1 MALGMRW
8 LWLSRTDPSHCWRV
22 MPLRE
27 DPMVIGFFYNSITL
41 HLGDGRLFAFWTDP
55 WLDGAALSSAYP
67 ELVVAVPARLCRVH
81 MVASV
86 LDNNAWVRECA
97 RSLNHPDPHSIP
109 RASSSTVYGGPSPWD
124 SGLDF
129 LAMVL
134 FWSLVHVIGLPRV
147 VHRTSGSAGSERA
160 VEVLSAK

>member
-1 MALGMRW
+1 MDLFGMALGMRW

-55 WLDGAALSSAYP
+55 WLNGAALSSAYP

-86 LDNNAWVRECA
+86 LDNNAWVRDVQGA
-97 RSLNHPDPHSIP
+97 LTIP
-109 RASSSTVYGGPSPWD
+109 ILIQFLELHHRPSTV
-124 SGLDF
+124 
-129 LAMVL
+129 VL
-134 FWSLVHVIGLPRV
+134 RHGIQDLISW
-147 VHRTSGSAGSERA
+147 
-160 VEVLSAK
+160 